1 MAAIANSSYSVF
13 LNTTTKIECT
23 LWIEL
28 NPKRQNSMKSTNPI
42 QRVLF
47 YMYRESC

>member
-28 NPKRQNSMKSTNPI
+28 NPKRQKTKFHEKYKSNPKSSFLY
-42 QRVLF
+42 V
-47 YMYRESC
+47 